1 DRDGDG
7 RRVPQ
12 DGGGSRL
19 RSWRQGNPDDSRL
32 SDRQGLALHRL
43 DAARPREGGDGR
55 GRPHRRR
62 HDCAGEKGWNFNTQP
77 PNRLRAPASL
87 FGPPGSRGV
96 GSGMATT
103 RTRSTTLI
111 VSTAEYE
118 RLTDLANASM
128 ERLPAVAQE
137 LLDEL
142 ERAQIVADKD
152 VPKDVVRMGSTVTF
166 KSDDGHTRT
175 LKLVYPADESLD
187 DHRISIMTPVGAAL
201 IGLGTGQ
208 SISWT

>member
-1 DRDGDG
+1 
-7 RRVPQ
+7 
-12 DGGGSRL
+12 
-19 RSWRQGNPDDSRL
+19 
-32 SDRQGLALHRL
+32 
-43 DAARPREGGDGR
+43 
-55 GRPHRRR
+55 
-62 HDCAGEKGWNFNTQP
+62 
-77 PNRLRAPASL
+77 
-87 FGPPGSRGV
+87 
-96 GSGMATT
+96 MATI

-111 VSTAEYE
+111 VSDAEYE

-128 ERLPAVAQE
+128 ERLPEVAQE

-166 KSDDGHTRT
+166 KSDDGNTRT

-208 SISWT
+208 SISWTARDGKHHRLTVEKVA

>member
-1 DRDGDG
+1 M
-7 RRVPQ
+7 
-12 DGGGSRL
+12 
-19 RSWRQGNPDDSRL
+19 
-32 SDRQGLALHRL
+32 
-43 DAARPREGGDGR
+43 
-55 GRPHRRR
+55 
-62 HDCAGEKGWNFNTQP
+62 T
-77 PNRLRAPASL
+77 
-87 FGPPGSRGV
+87 
-96 GSGMATT
+96 TT

-111 VSTAEYE
+111 VSDAEYE

-166 KSDDGHTRT
+166 KSDDGNTRT

-208 SISWT
+208 SISWTARDGKHHRLTVTKVG

>member
-1 DRDGDG
+1 M
-7 RRVPQ
+7 
-12 DGGGSRL
+12 
-19 RSWRQGNPDDSRL
+19 
-32 SDRQGLALHRL
+32 
-43 DAARPREGGDGR
+43 
-55 GRPHRRR
+55 
-62 HDCAGEKGWNFNTQP
+62 T
-77 PNRLRAPASL
+77 
-87 FGPPGSRGV
+87 
-96 GSGMATT
+96 TT

-111 VSTAEYE
+111 VSDAEYE

-166 KSDDGHTRT
+166 KSDDGNTRT

-187 DHRISIMTPVGAAL
+187 EHRISVMTPVGAAL

-208 SISWT
+208 SISWTARDGKHHRLTVTKVG